1 MSETW
6 EQWQGQVVNGEFRL
20 IQYLGS
26 SGQSAVFLTER
37 GQENR
42 QKAAIKLVPADAVK
56 PELQLSHWERAKALS
71 HPNLLRVFATGRC
84 QLNGKSFLYVV
95 MEYAEE
101 DLSQILPFR
110 PLSTAEAR
118 EMLAPLTSAL
128 EYLHGHGLVHA
139 HLKPSNVMAIGD
151 QLKLSTD
158 GVWAVGESSEDHGKA
173 SAYDAP
179 EIGRGKLSPAA
190 DVWSLGITLVEVLTQ
205 KLPVPSA
212 SQGDPEVPA
221 SLPEP
226 FFDIAKHCIVTN
238 PESRYRVAEI
248 KERLHQVPAPAQK
261 TLSAAHETAILQG
274 RSRIAAVIIGIA
286 LLGLLAIQWARHRS
300 PAALP
305 AEAPTTTSTQQESVR
320 RPAPAI
326 PVQPEAV
333 RPSTPDRHGASPKGA
348 VAEQVLPNV
357 SPSARNTIEGKVK
370 VRVRVRVDPSGNVE
384 VATFDSP
391 GPSKYFARQAMG
403 AAENWKFTPPQVGGR
418 NVASEWSL
426 RFEFGRTATQVFPA
440 QLKP

>member
-26 SGQSAVFLTER
+26 SGQTAVFLTER
-37 GQENR
+37 AGDER
-42 QKAAIKLVPADAVK
+42 QKAAIKLVPADATK
-56 PELQLSHWERAKALS
+56 AELQLSRWERAKALS
-71 HPNLLRVFATGRC
+71 HPNLLQVFASGRC
-84 QLNGKSFLYVV
+84 QLKAKNFLYVV
-95 MEYAEE
+95 TEYAEE
-101 DLSQILPFR
+101 DLSQILPYR

-128 EYLHGHGLVHA
+128 AYLHGQGLVHT

-158 GVWAVGESSEDHGKA
+158 GLRAAGESPEDQGKA

-179 EIGRGKLSPAA
+179 EIGHEKLSPAA

-205 KLPVPSA
+205 KLPVRATPQA
-212 SQGDPEVPA
+212 DPDVPA
-221 SLPEP
+221 TLPAP
-226 FFDIAKHCIVTN
+226 FFDIAKHSLVQN
-238 PESRYRVAEI
+238 PESRFTVDKI
-248 KERLHQVPAPAQK
+248 KERLQQAPAPPQK
-261 TLSAAHETAILQG
+261 KVNAASRTTALRG
-274 RSRIAAVIIGIA
+274 FRIAAVIIGIA
-286 LLGLLAIQWARHRS
+286 LLALLVQWVRRGSSSA
-300 PAALP
+300 PP
-305 AEAPTTTSTQQESVR
+305 AETPSAATSQQEPVT
-320 RPAPAI
+320 RPAPVA
-326 PVQPEAV
+326 PAQPKAAV
-333 RPSTPDRHGASPKGA
+333 PSTPPARQRASTKGA

-370 VRVRVRVDPSGNVE
+370 VRVRVKVDPTGNVE

-391 GPSKYFARQAMG
+391 GPSKYFARLAMG
-403 AAENWKFTPPQVGGR
+403 AAENFKFTPPQIDGH

-426 RFEFGRTATQVFPA
+426 RFEFGRTATQVFPS